1 MIFAQDEMGLGK
13 TIQALVLVLGALT
26 SGRAKRV
33 LIVMPLSVM
42 KNWENELMK
51 WSDDGAMLESQGM
64 GICIMHGAMNKK
76 KNEIKDK
83 VCVQLLSLSISR
95 CSIARVG
102 CASPRTAT
110 FPPSWPHSSPSIGTS
125 CFWTKATRSRTT
137 GK

>member
-51 WSDDGAMLESQGM
+51 WSDDGAMLESRGM

-83 VCVQLLSLSISR
+83 VC
-95 CSIARVG
+95 A
-102 CASPRTAT
+102 
-110 FPPSWPHSSPSIGTS
+110 
-125 CFWTKATRSRTT
+125 
-137 GK
+137 

>member
-1 MIFAQDEMGLGK
+1 MGLGK

-51 WSDDGAMLESQGM
+51 WSDNGAMLENRGM

-76 KNEIKDK
+76 KNETRDQVSSPPASTI
-83 VCVQLLSLSISR
+83 VLYCSLVSVVSLTVSNRR
-95 CSIARVG
+95 CSITKVG
-102 CASPRTAT
+102 SASPRTAT
-110 FPPSWPHSSPSIGTS
+110 YPPS
-125 CFWTKATRSRTT
+125 
-137 GK
+137 